1 MKKHACLR
9 TGAVALLTVAL
20 STACMPSAVAL
31 AQSGEARGETTA
43 SSAASSTTPSTT
55 ETPASSSSTAS
66 STATFDKSEVVYAN
80 LSASG
85 VPEAVCVVNR
95 FNVEKAG
102 SVVDHGDYSSVQNL
116 TNETELARRGDTTEF
131 EAEEGTLYY
140 QGDATST
147 TLPWDVSLTYE
158 LNGKKVDANDLA
170 GASGDLSIQVTTA
183 RNDAVDPVFYDS
195 FMMQITFTL
204 PGDVASEVA
213 AEGATVAS
221 AGEDATVAFTVL
233 PGRDGD
239 FTLTAKV
246 QNFEMP
252 GAQFAA
258 LPYSSVIEMP
268 DTDQMVSSM
277 SSLSDAVSALA
288 DGTSSLASGVDE
300 LTSGAR
306 SLSSGATA
314 FGQGLGQLSASSG
327 TLTSASAS
335 IKEAL
340 AAISAGLQD
349 ADLSQ
354 LDQLEQIPGALSQ
367 LADGLGQLREG
378 SSAAQQGYASAL
390 PALEAAIDAIPAGSL
405 TQEQIGSLI
414 ALAQASGSQGD
425 QATASE
431 LAAAYQAAQTVKGMY
446 AQIKP
451 AFDGAGQTLAAFAA
465 SDGALAQQETA
476 LRTMASSLESSVGNG
491 QLDQLSQLSGGLAEL
506 SGQYDQFHDGLIQY
520 ASGLSALAQN
530 YAQLESG
537 ASQLASGT
545 GQLAGGAGELSS
557 GMGQLNASTITLPET
572 MREQIA
578 EMTAEFD
585 FPEFDPVSFASSKNA
600 NVDAVQFV
608 MTTAAVELPE
618 VPNVEEPEQE
628 RTIWDRFLALFQG

>member
-1 MKKHACLR
+1 MKKHPCLR
-9 TGAVALLTVAL
+9 TGTVALLTVAL
-20 STACMPSAVAL
+20 SVACIPSAVAL
-31 AQSGEARGETTA
+31 AQDDAVQKKPVVSA
-43 SSAASSTTPSTT
+43 SADASPAATY
-55 ETPASSSSTAS
+55 A
-66 STATFDKSEVVYAN
+66 KSEVVYAN

-85 VPEAVCVVNR
+85 APEAVYVVNR
-95 FNVEKAG
+95 FDVEKAG
-102 SVVDHGDYSSVQNL
+102 AVVDRGDYTSVQNL
-116 TNETELARRGDTTEF
+116 TNETELARQGDATEF

-140 QGDATST
+140 QGDAAST
-147 TLPWDVSLTYE
+147 TLPWNVSLSYE
-158 LNGKKVDANDLA
+158 LNGKKVEADDLA
-170 GASGDLSIQVTTA
+170 GASGDLSIHVVTA
-183 RNDAVDPVFYDS
+183 RNDKVDPAFYDS

-204 PGDVASEVA
+204 PGDSATEVV

-233 PGRDGD
+233 PGHDGD
-239 FTLTAKV
+239 FTLAAKV
-246 QNFEMP
+246 RNFEMP

-268 DTDQMVSSM
+268 DTDQMVSGM

-288 DGTSSLASGVDE
+288 EGTSSLASGVDE
-300 LTSGAR
+300 LTSGAQ
-306 SLSSGATA
+306 SLSSGAAA
-314 FGQGLGQLSASSG
+314 FGQGLDQLSASSG
-327 TLTSASAS
+327 TLTGASAS

-340 AAISAGLQD
+340 AAIAAGLQG

-354 LDQLEQIPGALSQ
+354 LDQLKQLPGGLIA
-367 LADGLGQLREG
+367 LADGLGELRSG
-378 SSAAQQGYASAL
+378 TAKAQQGYASAL

-414 ALAQASGSQGD
+414 ALAQASGSQED
-425 QATASE
+425 LATASE
-431 LAAAYQAAQTVKGMY
+431 LAAAYQAAQTVKGTY

-451 AFDGAGQTLAAFAA
+451 AFDGAASVLAAFAA
-465 SDGALAQQETA
+465 DGGALAQQEAA

-491 QLDQLSQLSGGLAEL
+491 QLDQLSQLAGGLAEL
-506 SGQYDQFHDGLIQY
+506 SGQYGQFHDGLIQY

-557 GMGQLNASTITLPET
+557 GMGQLNASTVTLPET
-572 MREQIA
+572 MKEQVA

-585 FPEFDPVSFASSKNA
+585 FPEFDPVSFASSQNA

-608 MTTAAVELPE
+608 MTTAAIELPE
-618 VPNVEEPEQE
+618 VPDVEEPEQE
-628 RTIWDRFLALFQG
+628 QTIWDRFLALFQG